1 MLTIKGLEE
10 NNMFKDSKKKLA
22 APATDTL
29 LANGTSFEG
38 TIEAEAN
45 IRIDGHFQGDI
56 RSTHAVVIGESAVVR
71 SDIIA
76 QDVILAGK
84 VFGSITTEGR
94 LTITPTG
101 ELYGNV
107 AAAALVISEGGV
119 LDGTS
124 QMIRTK
130 DAEPSA
136 STDGSDLETQSG
148 TRKDRDTSQANLQS
162 ETG

>member
-1 MLTIKGLEE
+1 
-10 NNMFKDSKKKLA
+10 MFKDSKKKLS

-56 RSTHAVVIGESAVVR
+56 RSTRTVVIGESAVVR

-76 QDVILAGK
+76 RDVILAGK

-101 ELYGNV
+101 ELYGKV
-107 AAAALVISEGGV
+107 AVAALVISEGGV

-136 STDGSDLETQSG
+136 STDDSDLETQSG
-148 TRKDRDTSQANLQS
+148 TRKDRDTSQATLQS

>member
-1 MLTIKGLEE
+1 
-10 NNMFKDSKKKLA
+10 MFKDSKKKLA
-22 APATDTL
+22 APTTDTL

-56 RSTHAVVIGESAVVR
+56 RSTRAVVIGESAVVR

-101 ELYGNV
+101 ELYGKV
-107 AAAALVISEGGV
+107 VAAALVISEGGL

-130 DAEPSA
+130 DAESSA
-136 STDGSDLETQSG
+136 STDVSDLKT
-148 TRKDRDTSQANLQS
+148 QS

>member
-1 MLTIKGLEE
+1 
-10 NNMFKDSKKKLA
+10 MFKDSKKKLA

-56 RSTHAVVIGESAVVR
+56 RSTRAVVIGESAVVR

-76 QDVILAGK
+76 RDVILAGK

-94 LTITPTG
+94 LTITSTG
-101 ELYGNV
+101 ELYGK
-107 AAAALVISEGGV
+107 AAVSALVISEGGV

-136 STDGSDLETQSG
+136 STDDSDLETQSG
-148 TRKDRDTSQANLQS
+148 TRKDKDTSQATLQS

>member
-1 MLTIKGLEE
+1 
-10 NNMFKDSKKKLA
+10 MFKDSKKKLS

-56 RSTHAVVIGESAVVR
+56 YSTRAVVIGESAVVR

-76 QDVILAGK
+76 RDVILAGK

-101 ELYGNV
+101 ELYGKV
-107 AAAALVISEGGV
+107 AVSSLVISEGGV

-124 QMIRTK
+124 QMIRTQ

-136 STDGSDLETQSG
+136 STDDSDLESQSG
-148 TRKDRDTSQANLQS
+148 TRKDGETSHATLQS

>member
-1 MLTIKGLEE
+1 
-10 NNMFKDSKKKLA
+10 MFKDSKKKLST
-22 APATDTL
+22 PATDTL

-56 RSTHAVVIGESAVVR
+56 RSTRAVVIGESAVVR
-71 SDIIA
+71 SDIVA
-76 QDVILAGK
+76 RDVILAGK

-101 ELYGNV
+101 ELYGKV

-119 LDGTS
+119 LEGTS

-130 DAEPSA
+130 DAKPSA
-136 STDGSDLETQSG
+136 SIDDSDLVSQSG
-148 TRKDRDTSQANLQS
+148 TRKGRDTSQATLQS
-162 ETG
+162 ESG